1 MKKAVAAL
9 ALLGILSG
17 ISLWNIR
24 TLDSLTARLETHI
37 ERSRQCRQAG
47 DLPGAEQALQEAL
60 TLWYEAEDYTHVFI
74 RHPEVNDVTDAFFDV
89 FAALSGEDTAAADS
103 QYDRLEAHLDSI
115 DTMEHV
121 TLKSVF

>member
-9 ALLGILSG
+9 VLLGLLSG
-17 ISLWNIR
+17 ISVWNIR
-24 TLDSLTARLETHI
+24 TLDTLTAEMESHI
-37 ERSRQCRQAG
+37 EHSRLCRREG
-47 DLPGAEQALQEAL
+47 NLPGAEQALSRAL
-60 TLWYEAEDYTHVFI
+60 SLWYDAEGYTHVFL

-115 DTMEHV
+115 DAMEHV
-121 TLKSVF
+121 TWKSVF